1 MTEKHK
7 RCILYWIIYS
17 LALQVMVGFLE
28 SKGIVLPVA
37 IDVIYVLIQAFPLQ
51 LLLFSI
57 SRNADNKP
65 VYRRIASIMF
75 VIGCIAIAATV
86 LFPILGCVY
95 TSQVI

>member
-7 RCILYWIIYS
+7 RCIFYWIIYS
-17 LALQVMVGFLE
+17 VALQVIVGFLE
-28 SKGIVLPVA
+28 SKGIVLPVV

-65 VYRRIASIMF
+65 VYRCVASLIF
-75 VIGCIAIAATV
+75 AIGCIAIVATV
-86 LFPILGCVY
+86 LFPILG
-95 TSQVI
+95 IEK